1 MEEMGV
7 LLKLQELDL
16 ELNKIQAEHDSI
28 PALMEEIERDCNE
41 LNVEIEEQESEL
53 KTLKVAI
60 REAESKIAL
69 LDEISK
75 KYKQQLLTVKTNREY
90 SALLTEI
97 ESVKRE
103 KDELEELIIQNME
116 KTEALSAETK
126 EKNGRLKKLGKE
138 RQGKKDELDVK
149 LKELSNEM
157 VRQKR
162 KRGRLTGVVN
172 RPTLKLYERI
182 MNSRVNRAVVP
193 IRSGSCG
200 GCFAHVPLQKVADIR
215 KGSQIYTC
223 DGCGRILYYDE
234 SQSVS

>member
-28 PALMEEIERDCNE
+28 PAQMEEMERDCNE

-53 KTLKVAI
+53 KTLKVTI

-103 KDELEELIIQNME
+103 KEELEELILQNME
-116 KTEALSAETK
+116 KTEALSAEIK

-157 VRQKR
+157 VRHKR
-162 KRGRLTGVVN
+162 KRGRLTGGVN

-193 IRSGSCG
+193 VRSGSCG

-223 DGCGRILYYDE
+223 DGCGRIQYYDE

>member
-28 PALMEEIERDCNE
+28 PAQMEEMERDCNE

-53 KTLKVAI
+53 KTLKVTI

-103 KDELEELIIQNME
+103 KEELEELIIQNME
-116 KTEALSAETK
+116 KIEALSAEIK

-157 VRQKR
+157 VRHKR
-162 KRGRLTGVVN
+162 KRGRLTGGVN

-193 IRSGSCG
+193 VRSGSCG

-234 SQSVS
+234 SQSDS

>member
-28 PALMEEIERDCNE
+28 PAQMEEMERDCNE

-53 KTLKVAI
+53 KTLKVTI

-75 KYKQQLLTVKTNREY
+75 KYNQQLLTVKTNREY

-103 KDELEELIIQNME
+103 KEELEELILQNME
-116 KTEALSAETK
+116 KTEALSAEIK

-157 VRQKR
+157 VRHKR
-162 KRGRLTGVVN
+162 KRGRLTGEVN

-193 IRSGSCG
+193 VRSGSCG
-200 GCFAHVPLQKVADIR
+200 GCFAHVPIQKVADIR

-234 SQSVS
+234 SQSDS

>member
-16 ELNKIQAEHDSI
+16 ELKKIQAEHDSI
-28 PALMEEIERDCNE
+28 PAQMEEIERDHNE
-41 LNVEIEEQESEL
+41 LNAQIEEQESEL
-53 KTLKVAI
+53 KILKVAI
-60 REAESKIAL
+60 REAEGKVTF
-69 LDEISK
+69 LDEMSK
-75 KYKQQLLTVKTNREY
+75 KYKQQLLMVKTNREY

-97 ESVKRE
+97 ERVKRE
-103 KDELEELIIQNME
+103 KEELEELIIQDME
-116 KTEALSAETK
+116 KAEALSAEIK
-126 EKNGRLKKLGKE
+126 EKNGRLEELSKE

-149 LKELSNEM
+149 LKELGKEITIC
-157 VRQKR
+157 KR
-162 KRGRLTGVVN
+162 KREKLAGEVN

-193 IRSGSCG
+193 IRSSGSCG
-200 GCFAHVPLQKVADIR
+200 GCFAHVPIQKVADIR

-234 SQSVS
+234 SQSN